1 MCIYSALA
9 IQPGL
14 SGFMAT
20 LSISNDIAQ
29 LEGDDSMQATLYIE
43 GMYKDTHSSYLSSL
57 LCKIRIY
64 YRGILVPNHD
74 QHDIMVDNNIIII
87 LGTNCRCKPGKAG
100 VVSR

>member
-14 SGFMAT
+14 SGFMAP
-20 LSISNDIAQ
+20 LSISNDIVQ

-43 GMYKDTHSSYLSSL
+43 GMYKDMHSSYLSSL

-64 YRGILVPNHD
+64 YRGILVPDHG
-74 QHDIMVDNNIIII
+74 QHDIMVDNIIRD
-87 LGTNCRCKPGKAG
+87 LL
-100 VVSR
+100 SS

>member
-14 SGFMAT
+14 SGFMAP

-43 GMYKDTHSSYLSSL
+43 GTYKDMHSSYLSSL
-57 LCKIRIY
+57 LCKTRTTAVYLITAST
-64 YRGILVPNHD
+64 ILWL
-74 QHDIMVDNNIIII
+74 IIL
-87 LGTNCRCKPGKAG
+87 LGTNCCCKPGKTG